1 MYAYPMFPYM
11 APWWMMKYAADEANT
26 QNQAAANQNQAAS
39 WTLPPWF
46 GHALPPMLGAGLGAL
61 GGTLYTFWKPKEKRT
76 RIEYIKNVLLGTL
89 LGGLGGI
96 GASWAYNPFVEPRTS
111 MPPELYNALL
121 KYMGTMGSGSGGGS

>member
-11 APWWMMKYAADEANT
+11 VPWWMMKYAANETNT
-26 QNQAAANQNQAAS
+26 QNQSASNQNQAAS

-46 GHALPPMLGAGLGAL
+46 GHVLPPVLGAGLGAL
-61 GGTLYTFWKPKEKRT
+61 GGTLYTFWKPQEKRT

-89 LGGLGGI
+89 LGGLGGL
-96 GASWAYNPFVEPRTS
+96 GASWVYNPFVESRTS

-121 KYMGTMGSGSGGGS
+121 KYMGTMSSGSGS